1 MFIDCSGL
9 TTIYVS
15 ESFTTSNVTSSN
27 NMFKNCSNLVGGN
40 GTTYNLNYIDKTYA
54 CIDVKSAPGYFTLK
68 SSVSSDETENDTT
81 IVSVTSVNDNTLEKI
96 NNAETLEP
104 ITELP
109 DENEVEELEK
119 VESTNDIETGTIENS
134 EEVKNETIEEVSQ

>member
-1 MFIDCSGL
+1 
-9 TTIYVS
+9 
-15 ESFTTSNVTSSN
+15 
-27 NMFKNCSNLVGGN
+27 MFKNCSNLVGGN